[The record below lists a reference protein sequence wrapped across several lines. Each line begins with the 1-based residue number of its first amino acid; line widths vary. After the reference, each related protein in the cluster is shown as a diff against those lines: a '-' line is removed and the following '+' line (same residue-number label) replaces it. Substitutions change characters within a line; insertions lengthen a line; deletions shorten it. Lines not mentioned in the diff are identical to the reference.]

1 MLHQFLQNMRR
12 LNKFLMIGAATVMA
26 ASCSTKAVIDGTVA
40 SLPSGEVIVKLLD
53 INKYQVLD
61 TVSTDAAGRFSYKV
75 NVEAGQPEFVYVFH
89 KDTKI
94 ASLLLEAGDNVT
106 VTADTL
112 GNYTVAGSEESL
124 KLAQVE
130 KNFAASLLKLNDL
143 AVKLETASDKE
154 MSEISRAMGQE
165 YVRYYRESVKYI
177 MQNSSSLTSVPV
189 LFQYFSPELPVFGQ
203 NTDAIHFRSVADSLE
218 LVYPESKYVQA
229 LRKEAQQR
237 YNYLELQAKI
247 DNAQEVSYVDI
258 ELPDVKG
265 QKVKLSEIDSKVV
278 IIYFWNAEDATHK
291 MFNQDVLKPLY
302 EDYHKK
308 GVEIMQVSLDVDK
321 AVWAKAVKD
330 QQLPWVNVCDSRG
343 AASPYVTLYNIV
355 SVPSM
360 FILADGELVDGDVVD
375 ENSLRRLLNKLLR

>member
-1 MLHQFLQNMRR
+1 
-12 LNKFLMIGAATVMA
+12 MIAAAAVMA
-26 ASCSTKAVIDGTVA
+26 ASCSTKTIIDGTIA
-40 SLPSGEVIVKLLD
+40 SAPSSEVIVKLLD
-53 INKYQVLD
+53 INKYEVLD
-61 TVSTDAAGRFSYKV
+61 TVATDAAGRFSYNV
-75 NVEAGQPEFVYVFH
+75 NIEAGQPEFVYVFY

-130 KNFAASLLKLNDL
+130 KNFAASLVTLNDL
-143 AVKLETASDKE
+143 AVRLETASGQ
-154 MSEISRAMGQE
+154 SVNEISRAMGQE
-165 YVRYYRESVKYI
+165 YVRYYRECVKYI

-189 LFQYFSPELPVFGQ
+189 LFQYFSPELPVFAQ

-218 LVYPESKYVQA
+218 TVYPESKYVQA
-229 LRKEAQQR
+229 LRKEAELR

-258 ELPDVKG
+258 ELPNVNG
-265 QKVKLSEIDSKVV
+265 EKVKLSEIDSKVV
-278 IIYFWNAEDATHK
+278 IIYFWNASDATHK

-330 QQLPWVNVCDSRG
+330 QQLPWINVCDSRG
-343 AASPYVTLYNIV
+343 AASPYVGYYNIA

-360 FILADGELVDGDVVD
+360 FILADGELVDGEVVD
-375 ENSLRRLLNKLLR
+375 ENSLRRLLNKLIR

>member
-12 LNKFLMIGAATVMA
+12 LNKFLMIAAATVMA

-40 SLPSGEVIVKLLD
+40 SLQSGEVIVKLLD

-61 TVSTDAAGRFSYKV
+61 TVATDAAGRFSYKV

-218 LVYPESKYVQA
+218 LVYPESKYLQA

-265 QKVKLSEIDSKVV
+265 QKVKLSEIEKKVTLV
-278 IIYFWNAEDATHK
+278 YFWTATDASQK
-291 MFNQDVLKPLY
+291 MFNLDVLKPLY
-302 EDYHKK
+302 EDFHKR
-308 GVEIMQVSLDVDK
+308 GFEIFHVAMDVDK
-321 AVWAKAVKD
+321 ALWAKTVKD
-330 QQLPWVNVCDSRG
+330 QELPWVNVCDSRG
-343 AASPYVTLYNIV
+343 AESPYVTLYNIAAI
-355 SVPSM
+355 PSM
-360 FILADGELVDGDVVD
+360 LIIKDGELVDGRPLDQK
-375 ENSLRRLLNKLLR
+375 SLHKLIDQLLR